1 MYIKNTILDDI
12 LAKQLVWHGHLQGMD
27 EERLPQKIL
36 NWILTG
42 IRKRGRPKA
51 RRREGILK
59 VMEES
64 GL

>member
-1 MYIKNTILDDI
+1 
-12 LAKQLVWHGHLQGMD
+12 MD

-36 NWILTG
+36 NLILTG

-51 RRREGILK
+51 RQREGILK
-59 VMEES
+59 VMEEC